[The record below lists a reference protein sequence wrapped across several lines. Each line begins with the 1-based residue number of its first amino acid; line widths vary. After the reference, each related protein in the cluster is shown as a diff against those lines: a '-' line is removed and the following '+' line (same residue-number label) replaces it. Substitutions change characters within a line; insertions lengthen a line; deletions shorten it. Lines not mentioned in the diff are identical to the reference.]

1 MDSTD
6 RNRRNV
12 RLEVKQAATNKVEAQ
27 RTKEKIRSENTR
39 FTRVA
44 N

>member
-1 MDSTD
+1 
-6 RNRRNV
+6 
-12 RLEVKQAATNKVEAQ
+12 VKQATTNKVEAQ

-44 N
+44 NWTNSGRRCITL